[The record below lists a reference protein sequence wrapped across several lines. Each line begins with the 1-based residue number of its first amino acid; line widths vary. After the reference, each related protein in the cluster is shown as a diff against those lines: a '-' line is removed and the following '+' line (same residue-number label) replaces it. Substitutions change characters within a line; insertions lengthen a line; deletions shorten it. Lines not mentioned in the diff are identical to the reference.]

1 MAERPKEKM
10 TMDLDFS
17 GLGPKEKPKFV
28 KALIALGLP
37 MRTLGLDLSWGTR
50 PKFGEGRGVCIGL
63 AHEDFGLRFELKP
76 RPIRVDGRPHVL
88 FTHLKLAHA
97 HSKPIPT
104 SS

>member
-1 MAERPKEKM
+1 M
-10 TMDLDFS
+10 
-17 GLGPKEKPKFV
+17 
-28 KALIALGLP
+28 IALGLP

>member
-1 MAERPKEKM
+1 MAKGPKEKM
-10 TMDLDFS
+10 SMDLDFS
-17 GLGPKEKPKFV
+17 GLDPKEKPKFV

-50 PKFGEGRGVCIGL
+50 PKFGGGRGVCIGL